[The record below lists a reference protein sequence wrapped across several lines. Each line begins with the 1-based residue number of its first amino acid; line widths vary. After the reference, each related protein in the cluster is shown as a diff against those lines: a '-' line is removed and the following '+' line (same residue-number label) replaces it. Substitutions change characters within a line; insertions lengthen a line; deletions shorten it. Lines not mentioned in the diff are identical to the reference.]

1 MEKRELISKSAQ
13 QIADYHQ
20 LYKSDLRSLVSL
32 QETDAAIRALR
43 NSANSIRPALNA
55 LKLDT
60 LSPMIRSINEVNMV
74 IKNQQQ
80 WQKSLRSIDALIRE
94 VLEVQQQF
102 HRVTKNLGTD
112 FNKIFAMLPDSLAT
126 QRKLFELRRYHL
138 GAAINASASLKKS
151 LHLNLDN
158 FVKSYK
164 RLFDA
169 SAIRPPIIANFE
181 PIIAQYPT
189 LEIFRETEVLEAIT
203 VPEYEKEFP
212 AEYEAPRVPE
222 EKDLEVLLQEVD
234 MGLPNLLQGA
244 RKALNS
250 DNHDRARHI
259 TVSLRELIGHVI
271 LLLAPDDSIHSWT
284 DDPHY
289 YHKGRPTRRARLL
302 YINRKIN
309 SDSLSKFVDTDVAST
324 LALIDAL
331 NAGAHV
337 VSSSLTDR
345 QLRALI
351 DRAEALLLF
360 LLRLNNQQ

>member
-20 LYKSDLRSLVSL
+20 LSKLGLHSLL
-32 QETDAAIRALR
+32 GLPNTDAAIRVIENFNTPKMDSLFA
-43 NSANSIRPALNA
+43 
-55 LKLDT
+55 
-60 LSPMIRSINEVNMV
+60 MIRSINAANMFL
-74 IKNQQQ
+74 KNLQQQ
-80 WQKSLRSIDALIRE
+80 QELIRTI
-94 VLEVQQQF
+94 VSSVCADLEYQQQIS
-102 HRVTKNLGTD
+102 HKMVKNLYINL
-112 FNKIFAMLPDSLAT
+112 NKSSMLFASLPASLS
-126 QRKLFELRRYHL
+126 KLFELRQYHL
-138 GAAINASASLKKS
+138 GSVINASASFQKS

-271 LLLAPDDSIHSWT
+271 RLLAPDDSIRSWT
-284 DDPHY
+284 DEPHY
-289 YHKGRPTRRARLL
+289 YHKGRPTRQARLL

-309 SDSLSKFVDTDVAST
+309 SDSLSKFVDADVALA

-331 NAGAHV
+331 NAGTHGI
-337 VSSSLTDR
+337 SSSLTDG
-345 QLRALI
+345 QLRVLI
-351 DRAEALLLF
+351 DRAESLLLF